1 MLDWLRRM
9 LARRRVIIDDEA
21 PRRVRV
27 IEEEASDS
35 LVYTIALTLLILLA
49 LSILEALYLL
59 TFHQWSDSIFNGIML
74 VIGTVLGALWGRHG

>member
-1 MLDWLRRM
+1 MLGWLRRT
-9 LARRRVIIDDEA
+9 LTRRRVVVDDEA

-27 IEEEASDS
+27 LEEEPSEA
-35 LVYTIALTLLILLA
+35 LVYTIALTLLILLS
-49 LSILEALYLL
+49 LSILEALYLM

>member
-27 IEEEASDS
+27 IEEEASES

>member
-1 MLDWLRRM
+1 M

>member
-9 LARRRVIIDDEA
+9 LTRRRVIIDEEA

-27 IEEEASDS
+27 IEEEASES
-35 LVYTIALTLLILLA
+35 LVYTIALTLLILIA

>member
-9 LARRRVIIDDEA
+9 LTRRRVIFDGGHL
-21 PRRVRV
+21 RRVRV
-27 IEEEASDS
+27 IEESPSEAM
-35 LVYTIALTLLILLA
+35 VYTIALTLLILLA

>member
-9 LARRRVIIDDEA
+9 LARRRVIIDEEA

-27 IEEEASDS
+27 IEEEASES
-35 LVYTIALTLLILLA
+35 LVYTIALTLLILIA

>member
-9 LARRRVIIDDEA
+9 LTRRRVIIDEEA

-27 IEEEASDS
+27 IEEEASES

>member
-1 MLDWLRRM
+1 M
-9 LARRRVIIDDEA
+9 LARRRVIIDEEA

-27 IEEEASDS
+27 IEEEASES
-35 LVYTIALTLLILLA
+35 LVYTIALTLLILIA

>member
-9 LARRRVIIDDEA
+9 LTRRRVIIDEEA

-27 IEEEASDS
+27 VEEEASES
-35 LVYTIALTLLILLA
+35 LVYTIALTLLILIA